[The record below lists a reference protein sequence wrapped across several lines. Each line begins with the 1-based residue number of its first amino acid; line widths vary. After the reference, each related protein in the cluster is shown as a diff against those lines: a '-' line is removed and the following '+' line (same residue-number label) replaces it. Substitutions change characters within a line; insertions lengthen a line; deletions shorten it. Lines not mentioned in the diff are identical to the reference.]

1 MEPLARQ
8 TWLAVVMAVMA
19 VGLYFWRAPSASGPI
34 ATAAPSEAQIPSQ
47 LYQIGNPA
55 SMPKSAPKK
64 PKSASPQQVQQEEGP
79 QGQVLREAHAR
90 DETVKGK
97 RGKLWANSR
106 TAAGAAEVPSEAQM
120 ECTSL
125 LELCHVC
132 KVVDTHNQ
140 TFRVVQNNST
150 QTTPNIKS
158 ESQCAARC
166 KRDEGC
172 YGVVWNSATGYC
184 AIYRQVSYLHSN
196 DPQDRETKVL
206 YCHSCAAHEVV
217 PGAWMLRWN
226 PKLFTSEDNLIEIA
240 TIHRGMQPNQEP
252 FFATSNTKA
261 IIERGKLVVPNN
273 GSFLWDHSKHV
284 GLSAEGW
291 FSFRS
296 LPFRFECSVPLGGHL
311 RLQALQCS
319 TIYTED
325 RVDCGYSGVTS
336 QECVARGCCYDVGR
350 PDAANCF
357 TSFPKHHRFAYSS
370 WQARKHL
377 RTAAAW
383 AGSCLNACRDTLTS
397 DYALLNY
404 VYACVIYSATAS
416 TLLVTGALL
425 YRQSRQELQLAQLE
439 LAARALQLRVFDK
452 FRAARRK
459 ILHAEAHGHVVL
471 RQDDAQEGVECCVCC
486 YRWVP
491 NVIFLPCGHMSCCHL
506 CVSSLWER
514 RLFDGLEFLCPNC
527 QTAVDSVVFPIPQGV
542 KCVT

>member
-1 MEPLARQ
+1 MAPLARQ
-8 TWLAVVMAVMA
+8 TWLAVIMAVVA
-19 VGLYFWRAPSASGPI
+19 VGLYFWRAPSAPGPS
-34 ATAAPSEAQIPSQ
+34 ATAAPSEAQMPY
-47 LYQIGNPA
+47 YQIEP
-55 SMPKSAPKK
+55 
-64 PKSASPQQVQQEEGP
+64 
-79 QGQVLREAHAR
+79 EA
-90 DETVKGK
+90 
-97 RGKLWANSR
+97 
-106 TAAGAAEVPSEAQM
+106 PSEAQM
-120 ECTSL
+120 ECTL
-125 LELCHVC
+125 RQELCHVC
-132 KVVDTHNQ
+132 KVVDTH
-140 TFRVVQNNST
+140 TMFRVVQDNST
-150 QTTPNIKS
+150 QTTQNIKS

-166 KRDEGC
+166 KRDEEC

-184 AIYRQVSYLHSN
+184 AIYRQVSYASSN

-206 YCHSCAAHEVV
+206 HCQSCVAHEVA
-217 PGAWMLRWN
+217 PHQWMLRWN
-226 PKLFTSEDNLIEIA
+226 PKHFASAPSQVDNLIEIA
-240 TIHRGMQPNQEP
+240 TIHAGMQPNQEP
-252 FFATSNTKA
+252 LFAASNTKA

-291 FSFRS
+291 FTFRS
-296 LPFRFECSVPLGGHL
+296 LRFRDECSVPKSGHL

-325 RVDCGYSGVTS
+325 RVDCGYSGITS

-357 TSFPKHHRFAYSS
+357 TSFPKHHRFAYFS

-542 KCVT
+542 RCVT